1 MKKKKFFILA
11 AVIFTAL
18 VFFSASASVDAE
30 KMQEINALDLSV
42 KQQDIN
48 PRGTLKPDL
57 NFGKFPLYFIFN
69 KGQVNEKAKFYAKAS
84 RYTLWL
90 TKEGLVFDSFKKV
103 KVEVEEGRQKTEDR
117 RQTTVTTKRCQAKFF
132 PPTFTNPCNHA
143 VMHPFNIIPT
153 HLTHLTQLTHLKQSV
168 MSQNLFSSMPKRIWR
183 LFPLKKQNSR

>member
-30 KMQEINALDLSV
+30 KMQEINALDLSI
-42 KQQDIN
+42 KPQDIN
-48 PRGTLKPDL
+48 SSGAVKPDL

-103 KVEVEEGRQKTEDR
+103 KVEVEEGRQKTDDR
-117 RQTTVTTKRCQAKFF
+117 RQKRENRRQTAYDDDRRPLTRLTLLPCYHPSTLQPFYLSYLL
-132 PPTFTNPCNHA
+132 NP
-143 VMHPFNIIPT
+143 
-153 HLTHLTQLTHLKQSV
+153 LTLLTLLNSLT
-168 MSQNLFSSMPKRIWR
+168 
-183 LFPLKKQNSR
+183 